1 MAFHVC
7 IVDDEP
13 WAAVDAQHS
22 VDWGRFG
29 FKFTRHYSS
38 PAEALNEIPR
48 MRYSLILVDI
58 RMPGM
63 DGLELIRRLK
73 EKQVD
78 AHFAILSG
86 YSDFEYARTA
96 IRLGVQNY
104 FVKPLEPEEIHQ
116 HLYQLSRELL
126 TDQPQLPAIDPQ
138 FSEILEYIDLHASAK
153 LRLEDVAD
161 SLGYNKNYI
170 CHLFQKHIGQ
180 TYVQYLTQ
188 RRLENARR
196 LLTDTALPI
205 AEIALRCGFSDNT
218 YFNRVFKRATNRT
231 PAEYRRGARKA

>member
-22 VDWGRFG
+22 VDWARFG
-29 FKFTRHYSS
+29 FKFTKHYSS
-38 PAEALNEIPR
+38 PSEALTEIPR
-48 MRYSLILVDI
+48 MNYSLILVDI

-73 EKQVD
+73 EQRVE

-116 HLYQLSRELL
+116 YLYALSRELSA
-126 TDQPQLPAIDPQ
+126 DQPQTPAVDPQ
-138 FSEILEYIDLHASAK
+138 FSEILEYIDLHASEK
-153 LRLEDVAD
+153 LLLEDVAD
-161 SLGYNKNYI
+161 ALGYNKNYV
-170 CHLFQKHIGQ
+170 CHLFQKNIGQ

-188 RRLENARR
+188 RRLQNAQR
-196 LLTDTALPI
+196 LLTETALPI

-231 PAEYRRGARKA
+231 PAEYRRGAQKA

>member
-1 MAFHVC
+1 MFH
-7 IVDDEP
+7 ILIAEDDSELNQLF
-13 WAAVDAQHS
+13 QHVLRRS
-22 VDWGRFG
+22 GYEATGVENGG
-29 FKFTRHYSS
+29 Q
-38 PAEALNEIPR
+38 ALEALDNAYYDMIISDV
-48 MRYSLILVDI
+48 M
-58 RMPGM
+58 MPGM

-138 FSEILEYIDLHASAK
+138 FSEILEYIDLHASEK

-161 SLGYNKNYI
+161 SLGYNRNYI

>member
-104 FVKPLEPEEIHQ
+104 FVKPLEPEEI
-116 HLYQLSRELL
+116 YQLSRELL

-138 FSEILEYIDLHASAK
+138 FSEILEYIDLHASEK

>member
-22 VDWGRFG
+22 VDWARFG

-73 EKQVD
+73 EKKVD
-78 AHFAILSG
+78 SHFAILSG

-116 HLYQLSRELL
+116 YLYE
-126 TDQPQLPAIDPQ
+126 QPQSPAIDPQ
-138 FSEILEYIDLHASAK
+138 FSEILEYIDLHAAEK

-188 RRLENARR
+188 RRLENAQR

-205 AEIALRCGFSDNT
+205 AEIALCCGFSDNT

>member
-1 MAFHVC
+1 MLKLIIA
-7 IVDDEP
+7 DDERIIRETISTIINWKEYDIEVVGLCKNGMETYDMIMDETP
-13 WAAVDAQHS
+13 DIVL
-22 VDWGRFG
+22 
-29 FKFTRHYSS
+29 T
-38 PAEALNEIPR
+38 
-48 MRYSLILVDI
+48 DI

-73 EKQVD
+73 EKKVD
-78 AHFAILSG
+78 SHFAILSG

-116 HLYQLSRELL
+116 YLYELSRELSA
-126 TDQPQLPAIDPQ
+126 DQPQSPAIDPQ
-138 FSEILEYIDLHASAK
+138 FSEILEYIDLHASEK

-180 TYVQYLTQ
+180 TYVKYLTQ
-188 RRLENARR
+188 RRLENAQR

-231 PAEYRRGARKA
+231 PAEYRRGAQKA

>member
-1 MAFHVC
+1 M
-7 IVDDEP
+7 
-13 WAAVDAQHS
+13 
-22 VDWGRFG
+22 
-29 FKFTRHYSS
+29 
-38 PAEALNEIPR
+38 
-48 MRYSLILVDI
+48 
-58 RMPGM
+58 
-63 DGLELIRRLK
+63 
-73 EKQVD
+73 D

-138 FSEILEYIDLHASAK
+138 FSEILEYIDLHASEK